1 MPPRSAVRVGVRV
14 LLTVVVAGLLAV
26 PSRGQW
32 IEPPGTGWVK
42 LQVAHQDTRER
53 FDENGTVESYF
64 NEDARS
70 ITTTVR
76 LSGAVGLWRGLD
88 AWVDVPY
95 HRLAFNDVTRERV
108 TTGIADPRFFL
119 RAGPSLVGVD
129 DLPVA
134 VALRGG
140 VKFPVGD
147 FQISAEQIS
156 LSQGQRDWELLLEVG
171 KSLHPWPVYVMGWAG
186 YRWRETNTDIERK
199 PGDERLLYLA
209 AGGSIDRLRWK
220 LALDGQFGRPP
231 VRRDFG
237 NIELERDRREL
248 LQLIPTLGW
257 AVGPGAIEAGVRLPL
272 HGRNLPAG
280 PVLTLGYFLSWDEP
294 LWK

>member
-1 MPPRSAVRVGVRV
+1 MPRSRAFRVCIWLIVSGF
-14 LLTVVVAGLLAV
+14 AALA
-26 PSRGQW
+26 SYGQW
-32 IEPPGTGWVK
+32 IEPPGTGWAT
-42 LQVAHQDTRER
+42 LRVAHQDTRDR

-76 LSGAVGLWRGLD
+76 FSGAIGLWRGLD

-95 HRLAFNDVTRERV
+95 HRLAFNDATRDRLS
-108 TTGIADPRFFL
+108 TGLADPRFFL
-119 RAGPSLVGVD
+119 RVGPSLVGVE

-156 LSQGQRDWELLLEVG
+156 LSQGQRDWEVLLEAG
-171 KSLHPWPVYVMGWAG
+171 KSLHPWPVYVMAWGG
-186 YRWRETNTDIERK
+186 YRWRETNTEIERK
-199 PGDERLLYLA
+199 PGDEWLFYA
-209 AGGSIDRLRWK
+209 AVGGSVERFHWK
-220 LALDGQFGRPP
+220 LAIDGQFGQPP

-237 NIELERDRREL
+237 NIELERDRRAL
-248 LQLIPTLGW
+248 VQVVPTLGW
-257 AVGPGAIEAGVRLPL
+257 TVGPGAIEAGIRLPL

-280 PVLTLGYFLSWDEP
+280 PVFTLGYFFSWDDP